1 MNGEDSDFKFSF
13 FANGVLVECTL
24 KCLIKPNK
32 PTKSS
37 AHFTVLAQRNTQNTE
52 LGLPVKLRHG
62 RTEFSIYLFHH
73 SGP

>member
-1 MNGEDSDFKFSF
+1 MGKTVTLGSLCKRS
-13 FANGVLVECTL
+13 ACRCTL

-37 AHFTVLAQRNTQNTE
+37 AHFTVLTQRNTQNTE